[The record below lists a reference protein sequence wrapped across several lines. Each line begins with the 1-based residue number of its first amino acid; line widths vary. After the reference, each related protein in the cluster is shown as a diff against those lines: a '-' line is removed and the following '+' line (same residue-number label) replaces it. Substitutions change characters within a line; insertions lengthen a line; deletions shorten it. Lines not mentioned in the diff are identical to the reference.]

1 MAAYQLALPFVPT
14 INRRPS
20 PSHFAQTSKS
30 KQVESE
36 VWLLRLGSPGVH
48 QHDVLPGIVT
58 GIHSPSVFEYHQ
70 FWFIDF
76 KEQARTRKQA
86 SQCLALG
93 MSERKRQ
100 FYMDYG
106 FMRSSTL
113 DYS

>member
-1 MAAYQLALPFVPT
+1 MPPVPT

-20 PSHFAQTSKS
+20 RFAPTSKS
-30 KQVESE
+30 KQVKSE
-36 VWLLRLGSPGVH
+36 VWLLQLDSPGVH
-48 QHDVLPGIVT
+48 QLDVLPGNVT
-58 GIHSPSVFEYHQ
+58 GSPLVLEYHPFQ
-70 FWFIDF
+70 FIDF

-86 SQCLALG
+86 AQCLALG